1 MLFRAQ
7 VCIAGLTCWSRRVLL
22 ARFPFYQTDM
32 TRNRKRANP
41 NGRISAFGAWRL
53 AIVPDQLMLFSSAA
67 IEKSVLQSSPRDEA
81 GRRRFVGIIHSR
93 HWLEAGLH
101 RFKLPSA
108 GIKRGTSLFS
118 YRGRPRSVAVCFTEK
133 GKSRAVVSS
142 PRTTHH
148 PARIFGA
155 HRHAHQTQRLHYE
168 TTMSSKHHR
177 PHLSPVG
184 SPRCTRRGKAYTRQY
199 MNTLALSALNHST
212 MMYLPSQSPRAHA
225 TS

>member
-32 TRNRKRANP
+32 TRNRRRANP

-53 AIVPDQLMLFSSAA
+53 AIVPDQLMLFSSAV

-101 RFKLPSA
+101 RFKL
-108 GIKRGTSLFS
+108 SLFS

-133 GKSRAVVSS
+133 GQVTRRRLVNPNYTSPCTDLWCSS
-142 PRTTHH
+142 PCASDTT
-148 PARIFGA
+148 
-155 HRHAHQTQRLHYE
+155 T
-168 TTMSSKHHR
+168 
-177 PHLSPVG
+177 
-184 SPRCTRRGKAYTRQY
+184 
-199 MNTLALSALNHST
+199 ALRDYNVL
-212 MMYLPSQSPRAHA
+212 
-225 TS
+225 